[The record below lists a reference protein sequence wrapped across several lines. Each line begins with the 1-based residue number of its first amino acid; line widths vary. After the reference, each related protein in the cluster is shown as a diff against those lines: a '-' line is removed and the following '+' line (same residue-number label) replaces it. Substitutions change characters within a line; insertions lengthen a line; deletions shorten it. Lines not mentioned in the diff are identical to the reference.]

1 MMLGTIQ
8 ANSYGCREMTM
19 RSPLAIAACLALAV
33 VTMAGQVSAQD
44 QSEPQS
50 SARLLVLNDDAAPG
64 VRVLR
69 GSAAPRRAAAA
80 PQRDDVL
87 GPGRYQVVGGERFW
101 MFDRQTGKL
110 ASCINRLTSNVGE
123 RELECN
129 FGTLS
134 RYRRTFG
141 NNFTH

>member
-1 MMLGTIQ
+1 
-8 ANSYGCREMTM
+8 M
-19 RSPLAIAACLALAV
+19 RLSLAIAACVGVALAAM
-33 VTMAGQVSAQD
+33 TSQAFAQS
-44 QSEPQS
+44 QTEPYQS
-50 SARLLVLNDDAAPG
+50 SSRLLVLKDDAAPG

-80 PQRDDVL
+80 PEQYAPL
-87 GPGRYQVVGGERFW
+87 GPGRYEVVGGERFW

-123 RELECN
+123 REIECN

-141 NNFTH
+141 NNFRH